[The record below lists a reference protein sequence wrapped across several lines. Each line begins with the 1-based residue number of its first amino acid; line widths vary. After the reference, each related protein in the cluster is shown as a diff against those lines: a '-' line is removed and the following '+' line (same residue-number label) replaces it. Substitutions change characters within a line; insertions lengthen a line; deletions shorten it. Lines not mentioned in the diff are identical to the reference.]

1 MKIRL
6 IHISFVI
13 LLIGFTSSCT
23 KDDENNTTVNN
34 GDPRSAFIGTWVCD
48 EQSEVFGN
56 NTYSVDIN
64 PHSSISNR
72 IVVDNFYNLGF
83 QQSNCQMEV
92 SGNSV
97 NIFLQDVNGF
107 QVQGSATLINN
118 SQINLSYVADD
129 GSGPDNVTA
138 VYTKTN

>member
-1 MKIRL
+1 
-6 IHISFVI
+6 
-13 LLIGFTSSCT
+13 
-23 KDDENNTTVNN
+23 
-34 GDPRSAFIGTWVCD
+34 
-48 EQSEVFGN
+48 
-56 NTYSVDIN
+56 
-64 PHSSISNR
+64 
-72 IVVDNFYNLGF
+72 
-83 QQSNCQMEV
+83 MEV